1 MKAMI
6 LDTQNQPLRLTE
18 LPKPKPVAAEI
29 LLKVHACGVCRTDL
43 HVIDGDL
50 RQPKLPLILGHE
62 IVGTVVERG
71 PQAERFS
78 IGQRVG
84 VPWLARTCGQC
95 RYCASGRKISVM
107 QQNSLGIP

>member
-1 MKAMI
+1 
-6 LDTQNQPLRLTE
+6 
-18 LPKPKPVAAEI
+18 
-29 LLKVHACGVCRTDL
+29 
-43 HVIDGDL
+43 
-50 RQPKLPLILGHE
+50 
-62 IVGTVVERG
+62 VERG